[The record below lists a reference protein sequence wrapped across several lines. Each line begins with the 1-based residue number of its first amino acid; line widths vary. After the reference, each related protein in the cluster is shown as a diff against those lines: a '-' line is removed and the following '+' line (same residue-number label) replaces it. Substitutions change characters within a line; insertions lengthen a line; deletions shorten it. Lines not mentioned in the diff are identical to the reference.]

1 MKNVLLETAM
11 EQIVDNNIEIEIY
24 IYMYINNVFYVYYIT
39 I

>member
-1 MKNVLLETAM
+1 MNVLLETAM
-11 EQIVDNNIEIEIY
+11 EQIVDNNIEIY

>member
-1 MKNVLLETAM
+1 MNVLLETAM